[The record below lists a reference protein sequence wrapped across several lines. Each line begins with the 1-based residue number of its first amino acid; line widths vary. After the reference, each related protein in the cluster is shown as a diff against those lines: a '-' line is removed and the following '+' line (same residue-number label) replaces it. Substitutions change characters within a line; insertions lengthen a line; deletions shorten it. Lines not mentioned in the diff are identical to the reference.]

1 METIKTKHIVGKPNH
16 IQTASGEKFYPFK
29 PNSEKILI
37 EDIAHALS
45 QQCRFSGHT
54 SWKGKMKHY
63 SVAQH
68 SLYCSYICKYPLWAL
83 LHDATEVY
91 SVDVPTPI
99 KRRMPEFKE
108 MEDKIEKAIARRF
121 NLKMPRPIEVKESDI
136 ISFNIERALLM
147 QKDEY
152 SEEYK
157 TYIKDEKFMEI
168 LNMDMEEVRVA
179 FLERFKELI
188 KDKNL

>member
-1 METIKTKHIVGKPNH
+1 MENIKIEHVVGKPNH
-16 IQTASGEKFYPFK
+16 IQTASGVKFYPFK
-29 PNSEKILI
+29 PSSELINI
-37 EDIAHALS
+37 EDISHALS

-83 LHDATEVY
+83 LHDASEVY

-99 KRRMPEFKE
+99 KRRIPDFKE
-108 MEDKIEKAIARRF
+108 MEDKIEKAIAKRF
-121 NLKMPRPIEVKESDI
+121 SLQWPRPKEVKDSDI
-136 ISFNIERALLM
+136 IAFNIEWALLM
-147 QKDEY
+147 IGDEN

-157 TYIKDEKFMEI
+157 TYIKDEKFIEI
-168 LNMDMEEVRVA
+168 LNMNMEEVKDA
-179 FLERFKELI
+179 FIKRFNELI
-188 KDKNL
+188 